1 MVRWGVTVRR
11 DGQSSSAGVTGRL
24 PRAGIARL
32 RTFALTAATLV
43 CFAANSLLC
52 RAALRPRL
60 IDAAT
65 FTSIRLVSGA
75 AALALI
81 LAMTKRE
88 RPAGGSVG
96 SAVAL
101 FAYAG
106 AFSLAYV
113 RIGAGVG
120 ALLLF
125 GAVQVTM
132 LGWSVARRA
141 LARLRRHARR
151 RPARGSL
158 GRARVRRRVQP
169 VVRGRPRPRR
179 DARLRGP
186 ARGPRARGARG
197 DRFPRGAPHVARGDL
212 WCGHPLGNRAGAAP
226 AVTARAWRSVSRF
239 GAFGSDTLSRLLLP
253 PTAERAVDPDQ
264 GLELPELC
272 LRERELR
279 REMSRVAVEHLQV
292 ARGTALVPHARQ
304 VGGILGR
311 VCQLFLLD
319 PELPALAISHQRVGH
334 IPERQLHGML
344 VGEVHFLRASL
355 GERDPVPDPATFEHR
370 LGGACAEGPGPR
382 GPGEETAQGGA
393 QEPTGGGQ

>member
-1 MVRWGVTVRR
+1 M
-11 DGQSSSAGVTGRL
+11 DGIG
-24 PRAGIARL
+24 RL
-32 RTFALTAATLV
+32 RTVALTAMTLV

-132 LGWSVARRA
+132 LGWSVAR
-141 LARLRRHARR
+141 
-151 RPARGSL
+151 
-158 GRARVRRRVQP
+158 
-169 VVRGRPRPRR
+169 
-179 DARLRGP
+179 
-186 ARGPRARGARG
+186 GARPG
-197 DRFPRGAPHVARGDL
+197 RLAWFGIAIGLGGLACLALPGASAPD
-212 WCGHPLGNRAGAAP
+212 PAGAALMI
-226 AVTARAWRSVSRF
+226 AAGIAWGAYSIRGGSARDPLATNADNF
-239 GAFGSDTLSRLLLP
+239 L
-253 PTAERAVDPDQ
+253 RAVPFTLALSAVLLRGFAATRDGVLLAAASGALASGGGYSLWYAVVPALGATRASVVQ
-264 GLELPELC
+264 LAVPVLAGLGATAVLG
-272 LRERELR
+272 ERLT
-279 REMSRVAVEHLQV
+279 SRVAISG
-292 ARGTALVPHARQ
+292 AAILV
-304 VGGILGR
+304 GI
-311 VCQLFLLD
+311 
-319 PELPALAISHQRVGH
+319 ALA
-334 IPERQLHGML
+334 
-344 VGEVHFLRASL
+344 LR
-355 GERDPVPDPATFEHR
+355 RR
-370 LGGACAEGPGPR
+370 
-382 GPGEETAQGGA
+382 
-393 QEPTGGGQ
+393 

>member
-1 MVRWGVTVRR
+1 MT
-11 DGQSSSAGVTGRL
+11 
-24 PRAGIARL
+24 RL
-32 RTFALTAATLV
+32 RTVALTAMTLV

-132 LGWSVARRA
+132 LGWSVAR
-141 LARLRRHARR
+141 
-151 RPARGSL
+151 
-158 GRARVRRRVQP
+158 
-169 VVRGRPRPRR
+169 
-179 DARLRGP
+179 
-186 ARGPRARGARG
+186 GARPG
-197 DRFPRGAPHVARGDL
+197 RLAWFGIAIGLVGLACLALPGASAPD
-212 WCGHPLGNRAGAAP
+212 PAGAALMI
-226 AVTARAWRSVSRF
+226 AAGIAWGAYSIRGGSARDPLATNADNF
-239 GAFGSDTLSRLLLP
+239 L
-253 PTAERAVDPDQ
+253 RAVPFTLALSAVLLRGFAATRDGVLLAAASGALASGGGYSLWYAVVPALGATRASVVQ
-264 GLELPELC
+264 LAVPVLAGLGATAFLG
-272 LRERELR
+272 ERLT
-279 REMSRVAVEHLQV
+279 SRVAISG
-292 ARGTALVPHARQ
+292 AAILV
-304 VGGILGR
+304 GI
-311 VCQLFLLD
+311 
-319 PELPALAISHQRVGH
+319 ALA
-334 IPERQLHGML
+334 
-344 VGEVHFLRASL
+344 LR
-355 GERDPVPDPATFEHR
+355 RR
-370 LGGACAEGPGPR
+370 
-382 GPGEETAQGGA
+382 
-393 QEPTGGGQ
+393 

>member
-11 DGQSSSAGVTGRL
+11 DGQSSAAGVTGRL
-24 PRAGIARL
+24 PRAGIGRL
-32 RTFALTAATLV
+32 RTVALTAATLV

-132 LGWSVARRA
+132 LGWSVARGARPGWLAWFGIAIGLGGLACLALPGASAPDPAGAALMVAAGVAWGAYSIRGGSARDPLATNADNFLRA
-141 LARLRRHARR
+141 VPFTLALSAVLLRGFATTRDGVLLAAASGAPPWSSSRS
-151 RPARGSL
+151 PCSRGS
-158 GRARVRRRVQP
+158 GRPLSSGSASRRGWRSLVRPSSWESRWRCAGGDGARMEISLPIRSVRVRYAVP
-169 VVRGRPRPRR
+169 
-179 DARLRGP
+179 P
-186 ARGPRARGARG
+186 AAPTHRRARGRSG
-197 DRFPRGAPHVARGDL
+197 PGIGAP
-212 WCGHPLGNRAGAAP
+212 
-226 AVTARAWRSVSRF
+226 
-239 GAFGSDTLSRLLLP
+239 
-253 PTAERAVDPDQ
+253 
-264 GLELPELC
+264 
-272 LRERELR
+272 
-279 REMSRVAVEHLQV
+279 
-292 ARGTALVPHARQ
+292 
-304 VGGILGR
+304 
-311 VCQLFLLD
+311 
-319 PELPALAISHQRVGH
+319 
-334 IPERQLHGML
+334 
-344 VGEVHFLRASL
+344 
-355 GERDPVPDPATFEHR
+355 
-370 LGGACAEGPGPR
+370 
-382 GPGEETAQGGA
+382 
-393 QEPTGGGQ
+393 